1 MIETGQSFAAGGSTL
16 GIASKRICSGG
27 HVSRQA
33 REGADMRI
41 NVVGKGIEI
50 TDAIKLHAE
59 SKADKLPRYFDGVQQ
74 ITITVSHEDSH
85 PRGQLAA
92 EIVVDVEKHEDFV
105 AHASGDDLYLV
116 IDAVVQK
123 ASRQLSD
130 FKEKL
135 KLGHR

>member
-1 MIETGQSFAAGGSTL
+1 
-16 GIASKRICSGG
+16 
-27 HVSRQA
+27 
-33 REGADMRI
+33 MRI

-85 PRGQLAA
+85 TRGQLAA